1 MSMKNK
7 SLEDVQ
13 PEYLAII
20 LSLHDEAFTRMADP
34 DFIRV
39 LPPPEDKTPG
49 SLIYAWGIEM
59 LRLGFE
65 LGVELLSDTQE
76 RTDKEDIKK

>member
-39 LPPPEDKTPG
+39 LPP
-49 SLIYAWGIEM
+49 
-59 LRLGFE
+59 
-65 LGVELLSDTQE
+65 
-76 RTDKEDIKK
+76 